1 MGLFA
6 GTCEHDGAAP
16 IMIRFLLRRAALTIP
31 TFLALMFLTFVMIR
45 LVPGDPIEVRKGERG
60 ISPEDHMTPALAAA
74 LKADG
79 IDIASEPVLALTAAD
94 LKAAEFIAVFNQ
106 LPTALGTWR
115 ARDWSDLPSMNENYP
130 AARAVLIPRLE
141 ALLDEIA

>member
-1 MGLFA
+1 MGARNTPTNILFICQG
-6 GTCEHDGAAP
+6 GTVKSPVARE
-16 IMIRFLLRRAALTIP
+16 LLRR
-31 TFLALMFLTFVMIR
+31 LAKARNLSVNAQS
-45 LVPGDPIEVRKGERG
+45 RG

-94 LKAAEFIAVFNQ
+94 LKAAEIIAVFNQ

-115 ARDWSDLPSMNENYP
+115 VRDWSDLLSMNENYP